1 MRALDWGE
9 TSLKEAAII
18 ARRISRLLSIASCLA
33 SATYLHAQS
42 YPSNAI
48 NLVIPLAPGDA
59 SDVAGRTMA
68 DELSK
73 LLKVPIVVTNK
84 PGAGGTLGTD
94 SAVKAK
100 KDGYTLLIT
109 NNAALIY
116 NRVITPESVSYDPFK
131 DLTPLGLATRT
142 PILLAARQ
150 DAPYK
155 SFNEMVEFAKKNPGK
170 VRLGTAGAGSV
181 GHFTVEIINALT
193 GAGLIMVPFKG
204 AAPGITA
211 LLGGHVEGVVLAL
224 GALSSHLKGGA
235 MRGIVISSTF
245 PEFGDIPTLAQ
256 LGHRQNLLGVWLAF
270 FAPAGVPAEVT
281 KVLVPAIEKV
291 VKDPAIGSK
300 LAALGMV
307 QDYLPPEKL
316 FAEIREEHRT
326 VEAIAKKAGLV
337 K

>member
-1 MRALDWGE
+1 MRVLL
-9 TSLKEAAII
+9 S
-18 ARRISRLLSIASCLA
+18 LLSIASLTVM
-33 SATYLHAQS
+33 ATQVDAQG
-42 YPSNAI
+42 YPSSAV

-59 SDVAGRTMA
+59 SDIAGRTMGE
-68 DELSK
+68 ELSK
-73 LLKVPIVVTNK
+73 LLKVPIVVANR

-94 SAVKAK
+94 TVVKAK
-100 KDGYTLLIT
+100 KDGYTLLIA

-116 NRVITPESVSYDPFK
+116 NRVLTPESVSYDPFK
-131 DLTPLGLATRT
+131 DLTALGLATRT
-142 PILLAARQ
+142 PILVAVRQ

-155 SFNEMVEFAKKNPGK
+155 NFSEMVEFAKKNPNK

-181 GHFTVEIINALT
+181 GHFTIEIINSLT
-193 GAGLIMVPFKG
+193 GAGLTMVPFKG

-235 MRGIVISSTF
+235 MRGIVISSKF
-245 PEFGDIPTLAQ
+245 PEFADIPTMSQ

-281 KVLVPAIEKV
+281 KTLVPAIEKV

-307 QDYLPPEKL
+307 QDYMPPEKL
-316 FAEIREEHRT
+316 VTEIREEHRT
-326 VEAIAKKAGLV
+326 VEEIAKKAGLI